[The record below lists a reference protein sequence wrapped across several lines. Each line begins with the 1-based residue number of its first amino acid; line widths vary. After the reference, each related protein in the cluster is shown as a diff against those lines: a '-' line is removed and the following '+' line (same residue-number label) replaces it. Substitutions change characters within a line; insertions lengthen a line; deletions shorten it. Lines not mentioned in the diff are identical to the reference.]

1 MTFEEFQTAT
11 EVELTYATKQCFD
24 RFNSPLTGGGDKPAC
39 LLEAQFYMQEL
50 GRREDSRVATR
61 DFRMEL
67 IVIFLIG
74 LELVAAV
81 VLAIVGSR
89 QQGQDTNQ
97 QLAAFGKM
105 QDVMS
110 RLQESS
116 KATADTL
123 QSLQSTTQ
131 SMNDRI
137 GTQLG
142 RMAQMA
148 IDFAMNVPQN
158 KADLFNRGN
167 VDLTIWGYKV
177 DGEPARTYKKP
188 ISIKRSEH
196 LNLATLLSDIK
207 NANGQG
213 NLDIF
218 LRDDFENE
226 FIAEIL
232 VPSPNV
238 LGMGATFDIVQRRWS
253 K

>member
-1 MTFEEFQTAT
+1 
-11 EVELTYATKQCFD
+11 
-24 RFNSPLTGGGDKPAC
+24 
-39 LLEAQFYMQEL
+39 MQEL
-50 GRREDSRVATR
+50 GRREDSKIATR

-81 VLAIVGSR
+81 VFAIAGAR
-89 QQGQDTNQ
+89 QQTRDTNQ

-142 RMAQMA
+142 RMAQLA
-148 IDFAMNVPQN
+148 VDFAMNVPQN

-177 DGEPARTYKKP
+177 DGQPARTYKKP
-188 ISIKRSEH
+188 ISLKRSEH
-196 LNLATLLSDIK
+196 LNLAILLHDIK

-213 NLDIF
+213 SLDIY

-226 FIAEIL
+226 FIAAIP
-232 VPSPNV
+232 VPAPNIV
-238 LGMGATFDIVQRRWS
+238 GTATTFDIVQHRWS